1 MTLQKEN
8 AFFMKILDIYWKID
22 AMIDKHWQGTEMFPK
37 IEFNL
42 VILLLLL
49 RRFDAKFTKKGLKYL
64 SNSTK

>member
-22 AMIDKHWQGTEMFPK
+22 AMIDKLWQGTEMFPK

-49 RRFDAKFTKKGLKYL
+49 RGFDAKFTKKGLK
-64 SNSTK
+64 NINI